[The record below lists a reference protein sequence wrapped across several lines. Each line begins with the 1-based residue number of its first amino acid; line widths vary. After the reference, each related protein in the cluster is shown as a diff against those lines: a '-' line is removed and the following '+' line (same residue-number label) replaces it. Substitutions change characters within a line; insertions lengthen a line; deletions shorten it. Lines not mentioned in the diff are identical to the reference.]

1 MAVATMGVLEED
13 VVEVCLVE
21 VAVVAEEEDA
31 RLLILNQEVTTR
43 EDLEAMMGMER
54 TAETTTAEEEVQC
67 EDQTTTVT
75 ETTPVE
81 AGAMIII
88 LTATVNRC
96 TPGGQRLINLE
107 EVEATAEDQ
116 DQDKVLPRCTP
127 RIQHHH
133 LPLSHTA
140 TLDTGKLNRLT
151 NEKRI

>member
-13 VVEVCLVE
+13 VVEVCL
-21 VAVVAEEEDA
+21 VAEEEDA

-43 EDLEAMMGMER
+43 EDLEAMMGTER
-54 TAETTTAEEEVQC
+54 TAETTTAEEEEVQC
-67 EDQTTTVT
+67 EDQTTTAT

>member
-54 TAETTTAEEEVQC
+54 TAETTTAVEEVQC
-67 EDQTTTVT
+67 EDQTTTAT

-96 TPGGQRLINLE
+96 TPGGHRLINLE

>member
-1 MAVATMGVLEED
+1 MATMGVLEED
-13 VVEVCLVE
+13 VAEVCL
-21 VAVVAEEEDA
+21 VAEEEDA

-43 EDLEAMMGMER
+43 EDLEAMMGTER
-54 TAETTTAEEEVQC
+54 TAETTTAVEEEEVQC
-67 EDQTTTVT
+67 EDQTTTAT

-96 TPGGQRLINLE
+96 TPGGHRLINLE